1 VPTKPTNRQAVQLSM
16 LFGSMVCDT
25 SETAYGFA
33 TAGFRALL
41 QQLGMIDI
49 FDYYLNRFGSGVPD

>member
-1 VPTKPTNRQAVQLSM
+1 M